1 VIRIRYANQEER
13 EEYEEGQAPIAMST
27 SDNEIILFGKPTGV
41 TLAHELAHVKLG
53 HLDAT
58 TGPDSAEELVS
69 DEIDAWLLTYKKLG
83 RPKSL
88 LGRFRGLV
96 LDCYRQ
102 FGTPPNRTKDLIKVK
117 LMSRKSPKR
126 WLKEL
131 NIYEEEGR
139 CI

>member
-1 VIRIRYANQEER
+1 MIRIRYANQEER
-13 EEYEEGQAPIAMST
+13 EEYKEGQAPIAMST

-41 TLAHELAHVKLG
+41 TLAHELAHIKLG
-53 HLDAT
+53 HLDT
-58 TGPDSAEELVS
+58 EPDSAEELVS
-69 DEIDAWLLTYKKLG
+69 DEVDAWLLTYKKLG
-83 RPKSL
+83 RPKSIL
-88 LGRFRGLV
+88 SRFRGIV
-96 LDCYRQ
+96 LDCSNK